1 MPDAPPE
8 QPSGNTPEDTKIFL
22 IAVGVIVVLIL
33 ITVVPMLVI
42 MFLVHSTP
50 KYYSVAATVAQQG
63 NNIIVT
69 WHGGRDNSYVR
80 GYTVTIADDPVA
92 YPQKNGGGVYY
103 QPIVGDIHTFPV
115 GTPAS
120 DHVLIMAYLST
131 GGSETVLDTYV

>member
-1 MPDAPPE
+1 MPDALPE
-8 QPSGNTPEDTKIFL
+8 QPSGNTPEDTKTFL

-42 MFLVHSTP
+42 MFLGHSTP
-50 KYYSVAATVAQQG
+50 KYYSVAATVAQRG

-69 WHGGRDNSYVR
+69 WQGGPDNSQVR

-92 YPQKNGGGVYY
+92 YPQKNGGGSFY
-103 QPIVGDIHTFPV
+103 QPIAGDMHTFPG

-120 DHVLIMAYLST
+120 DHVLITAYLST